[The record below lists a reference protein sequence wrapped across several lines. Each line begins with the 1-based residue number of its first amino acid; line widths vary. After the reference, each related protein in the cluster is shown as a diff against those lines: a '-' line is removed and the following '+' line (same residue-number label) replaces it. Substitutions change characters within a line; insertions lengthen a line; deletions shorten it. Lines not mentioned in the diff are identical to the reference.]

1 VFAIVCCF
9 SPHQAKNRQ
18 TKEEKY
24 QSDHRRLKL
33 LGETIEIGAS
43 PMADKIRIGV
53 LFGGQSGEHEVSL
66 VSASAVMDALDRTK
80 YSIVPIGITKQ
91 GRWMAGDNALAALT
105 ALADPKLLPTSAELK
120 MQNEELKNSSEQS
133 EARKTA
139 LAMIDSQFAIL
150 NSQFPIDV
158 IFPVLHGPMGED
170 GTVQGLLELAG
181 VPYVGCGVLA
191 SAVGL
196 DKAMMK
202 AAFSAAGLPQVP
214 WLLIRRAAWQAD
226 RAGEIARIEA
236 RLSYP
241 VFVKP
246 ANMGSS
252 VGITRATDRAT
263 LAQGLD
269 EAARY
274 DRRIVAE
281 QGINAR
287 EIEVSVL
294 GNDEPQASVAGEI
307 VPSNE
312 WYDYQAKYLGG
323 ESKILIP
330 APISDALAERVRQ
343 MAIQAF
349 KAIDGAGLARVDFL
363 LDRES
368 AALYLNEANT
378 MPGFT
383 PVSMYAKMWAA
394 SGLSYGALL
403 DRLIEL
409 ALERHQHKSR

>member
-1 VFAIVCCF
+1 HVELENNSELA
-9 SPHQAKNRQ
+9 
-18 TKEEKY
+18 EK
-24 QSDHRRLKL
+24 Q
-33 LGETIEIGAS
+33 
-43 PMADKIRIGV
+43 
-53 LFGGQSGEHEVSL
+53 
-66 VSASAVMDALDRTK
+66 
-80 YSIVPIGITKQ
+80 
-91 GRWMAGDNALAALT
+91 
-105 ALADPKLLPTSAELK
+105 
-120 MQNEELKNSSEQS
+120 
-133 EARKTA
+133 KTA
-139 LAMIDSQFAIL
+139 LAMIDSQLSIL
-150 NSQFPIDV
+150 NSQLSIDV
-158 IFPVLHGPMGED
+158 VFPVLHGPMGED

-202 AAFSAAGLPQVP
+202 AAFSVAGLPQVP

-226 RAGEIARIEA
+226 SAAEIERIEA
-236 RLSYP
+236 QLTYP

-263 LAQGLD
+263 LAQGLE

-274 DRRIVAE
+274 DRRIVVE

-294 GNDEPQASVAGEI
+294 GNDAPEASVAGEI

-312 WYDYQAKYLGG
+312 WYDYEAKYLGD

-330 APISDALAERVRQ
+330 APISDTLAEQVRQ
-343 MAIQAF
+343 MATQAF

-363 LDRES
+363 LDRDS
-368 AALYLNEANT
+368 AVLYLNEANT

-394 SGLSYGALL
+394 SGLAYGSLL

-409 ALERHQHKSR
+409 AIERHTKL

>member
-1 VFAIVCCF
+1 
-9 SPHQAKNRQ
+9 
-18 TKEEKY
+18 
-24 QSDHRRLKL
+24 
-33 LGETIEIGAS
+33 
-43 PMADKIRIGV
+43 MADKIRIGV

-91 GRWMAGDNALAALT
+91 GRWIAGDNALAALT
-105 ALADPKLLPTSAELK
+105 ALADPKKLPVSSQQSAVSSQQVRGKALETTEMTLPTADWRLH
-120 MQNEELKNSSEQS
+120 
-133 EARKTA
+133 AG
-139 LAMIDSQFAIL
+139 
-150 NSQFPIDV
+150 IDV
-158 IFPVLHGPMGED
+158 VFPVLHGPMGED

-236 RLSYP
+236 QLSYP

-252 VGITRATDRAT
+252 VGITRATDSFT

-281 QGINAR
+281 QGIDAR

-330 APISDALAERVRQ
+330 APISDALAEQVRQ

-394 SGLSYGALL
+394 SGLSYSALL

-409 ALERHQHKSR
+409 AIERHKQQ

>member
-1 VFAIVCCF
+1 M
-9 SPHQAKNRQ
+9 P
-18 TKEEKY
+18 
-24 QSDHRRLKL
+24 
-33 LGETIEIGAS
+33 
-43 PMADKIRIGV
+43 DKIRVGV

-66 VSASAVMDALDRTK
+66 VSARAVMAGLDREK
-80 YSIVPIGITKQ
+80 YDVVPIGITKQ
-91 GRWMAGDNALAALT
+91 GRWIAGGRAMPALET
-105 ALADPKLLPTSAELK
+105 MADPKLLPGGPA
-120 MQNEELKNSSEQS
+120 QNT
-133 EARKTA
+133 EARIQNSELNQGSDKNA
-139 LAMIDSQFAIL
+139 LSVLTHSDSWLL
-150 NSQFPIDV
+150 NSEFSIDV

-170 GTVQGLLELAG
+170 GTVQGLMELAG

-191 SAVGL
+191 SAVGM

-202 AAFSAAGLPQVP
+202 AAFSAAGLPQAP
-214 WLLIRRAAWQAD
+214 WLLVRRNDWRSDGTQV
-226 RAGEIARIEA
+226 IEQIEGA
-236 RLSYP
+236 LRYP
-241 VFVKP
+241 MFVKP
-246 ANMGSS
+246 ANLGSS
-252 VGITRATDRAT
+252 VGITRATDRVT

-274 DRRIVAE
+274 DRRLVVE

-294 GNDEPQASVAGEI
+294 GNDTPEASVPGEI

-312 WYDYQAKYLGG
+312 WYDYEAKYLGG

-330 APISDALAERVRQ
+330 APISDALAAQVRHL
-343 MAIQAF
+343 AISAF

-368 AALYLNEANT
+368 QALYLNEANT

-383 PVSMYAKMWAA
+383 PVSMYAKMWEA
-394 SGLSYGALL
+394 SGLAYSQLL

-409 ALERHQHKSR
+409 ALEQHRH